1 MAANS
6 GSSSQKVKLISAN
19 NNSRRVT
26 FRATPQ
32 VIENRNVNYNA
43 LEPLHAPGQIQV
55 YKNTA
60 SRNFNISDLRLVSR
74 TREEADANLKILWT
88 LRAWCLPRFGNSST
102 LSDDQRL
109 VRSDPDTY
117 GRRDEVGNDDFPDGA
132 TGFQN
137 YFGTELLGAPP
148 EILLFS
154 AYSLGVPSQ
163 SAKGE
168 DRPGTKVW
176 QIAQHLNRV
185 PVVIQQLSIPYP
197 NDVDYITTSRGVP
210 MPIIMN
216 LDISLIETHSP
227 NAYEAFSLDDYRRGV
242 LKGF

>member
-1 MAANS
+1 MAENS
-6 GSSSQKVKLISAN
+6 GSSNQKVKLVSASN
-19 NNSRRVT
+19 PNRRTT

-32 VIENRNVNYNA
+32 IIENRNVNYSA

-60 SRNFNISDLRLVSR
+60 SRNFNISDLRLISR

-88 LRAWCLPRFGNSST
+88 LRGWCMPRFGNSST
-102 LSDDQRL
+102 LSSLDRRNRTTYESARQNGAKENELFFDDQ
-109 VRSDPDTY
+109 D
-117 GRRDEVGNDDFPDGA
+117 RRDLL
-132 TGFQN
+132 
-137 YFGTELLGAPP
+137 GTELLGAPP
-148 EILLFS
+148 EVLYLS
-154 AYSLGVPSQ
+154 AYSRGVGSQ
-163 SAKGE
+163 SRSGKQ
-168 DRPGTKVW
+168 GTSTW
-176 QIAQHLNRV
+176 SIAQHLNRV

-227 NAYEAFSLDDYRRGV
+227 NAYEAFSLSDFRRGT
-242 LKGF
+242 LRGF